1 MFILHPLFKY
11 KIYLFVKEKVRSAAL
26 LTHQEKVLAP
36 GIVGNLQFLYQNPGL
51 PEIENLKLDSKRGD
65 IIW

>member
-36 GIVGNLQFLYQNPGL
+36 GIVWETLNFHTKILGS
-51 PEIENLKLDSKRGD
+51 LKLKT
-65 IIW
+65 